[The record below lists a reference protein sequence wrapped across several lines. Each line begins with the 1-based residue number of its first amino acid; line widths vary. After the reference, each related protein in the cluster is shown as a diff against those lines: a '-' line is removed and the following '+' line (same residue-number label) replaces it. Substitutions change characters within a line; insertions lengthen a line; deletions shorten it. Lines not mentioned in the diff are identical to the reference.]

1 MAEIIIPVAG
11 MDCGGCVKAVERAV
25 GHMAGVSSVK
35 ADLAANNATVV
46 YDDTAVTPGE
56 IAATITRAGFQA
68 AA

>member
-1 MAEIIIPVAG
+1 MAEIVIPVAG

-25 GHMAGVSSVK
+25 GHLPGVTSVK

-46 YDDTAVTPGE
+46 YDDGVLTPAA
-56 IAATITRAGFQA
+56 IAETITRAGFQA

>member
-1 MAEIIIPVAG
+1 MAEIVIPVAG

-25 GHMAGVSSVK
+25 GHLPGVTSVK

-46 YDDTAVTPGE
+46 YDDGVVTPTA
-56 IAATITRAGFQA
+56 IAETITRAGFQA

>member
-1 MAEIIIPVAG
+1 MAEIVIPVAG

-25 GHMAGVSSVK
+25 GHLPGVSSVK

-46 YDDTAVTPGE
+46 YDDGVVTPAA
-56 IAATITRAGFQA
+56 IAETITRAGFQA

>member
-1 MAEIIIPVAG
+1 MAELVIPVAG

-25 GHMAGVSSVK
+25 GHLPGVTSVK

-46 YDDTAVTPGE
+46 YDDGVLTPAA
-56 IAATITRAGFQA
+56 IAETITRAGFQA

>member
-1 MAEIIIPVAG
+1 MAELVIPVAG

-25 GHMAGVSSVK
+25 GHLPGVTSVK

-46 YDDTAVTPGE
+46 YDDGVVTPAA
-56 IAATITRAGFQA
+56 IAETITRAGFQA